1 MKRVLSLFMLLAITL
16 IIIGCGGG
24 TETGQNVD
32 ENTGTVEKPKS
43 ATEEVIEFAK
53 SFPVAAQKKDGKFFE
68 ANLADTFVG
77 VNAEGHFDKA
87 MVVKNISENPC
98 DTKPNPPADQKATE
112 LADGIVLLTSKGSSE
127 RTCDGKTV
135 KLTQNNAGLWVKDG
149 DSWKTTYY
157 QFVPTSKPEEVTAEA
172 AKEGDKPAAE
182 SEAKKEEPAAGEKKE
197 EAPLTPKF
205 KSDDDLTRLF
215 SGKENDLWAAWAK
228 KDTKPFEEILAS
240 NFMEITA
247 GGFRDRA
254 ATLKSI
260 SENKCEVTSSSIS
273 ETSAVKINENFV
285 IFTYKG
291 MAKGTCDGKPM
302 PDGPMYT
309 SSIWMKD
316 GENWKAVFHMSSRP
330 FV

>member
-1 MKRVLSLFMLLAITL
+1 MRKLLGFVLVLSVSLLIV
-16 IIIGCGGG
+16 GCGGK
-24 TETGQNVD
+24 TETT
-32 ENTGTVEKPKS
+32 ENTNANTEEKPKS
-43 ATEEVIEFAK
+43 ATEAVIEAAK

-135 KLTQNNAGLWVKDG
+135 RLTQNNAGLWIKDG
-149 DSWKTTYY
+149 DTWKTTYY
-157 QFVPTSKPEEVTAEA
+157 QFVPTSKPEEVASEG

-197 EAPLTPKF
+197 EAPMTPKF

-215 SGKENDLWAAWAK
+215 AGKENDLWAAWAK
-228 KDTKPFEEILAS
+228 KDTKPFEEILAP

-247 GGFRDRA
+247 EGFKDRA

-260 SENKCEVTSSSIS
+260 AENPCEMTSSSIS
-273 ETSAVKINENFV
+273 DTSAVKINENFV

-302 PDGPMYT
+302 PDGPMYI
-309 SSIWMKD
+309 SNIWMKD
-316 GENWKAVFHMSSRP
+316 GENWKAVFHMESRP
-330 FV
+330 FA